1 MASRETQISAFIS
14 ATTKQLL
21 ESHVRATGEKKGHV
35 IEVALRH
42 YLLALQ
48 ELPADVL
55 IPPRIVVSR
64 EAGDRILE
72 EMRSSEATPALRAL
86 MGGHGD

>member
-1 MASRETQISAFIS
+1 MASRETQVSAFIS
-14 ATTKQLL
+14 KTTKQLL

-48 ELPADVL
+48 ELPADIV

-64 EAGDRILE
+64 DTGDQLLG
-72 EMRSSEATPALRAL
+72 EMGSLATTPALRAL
-86 MGGHGD
+86 MGGNGG